1 MNLTKALACC
11 AILAAPVAAVAQ
23 DAAGYNNPCAG
34 IQWSHEF
41 LATYPKAPAACQ
53 TVETKDGMKYAQF
66 KGQVVSSGADSVV
79 VNLVNVAGTAGAAIA
94 WHWDASADESLL
106 INDKDAKVSDL
117 KKGDTVTFYVEE
129 KKFTIFM
136 HPGGKPLPI
145 TKLGAPHE

>member
-1 MNLTKALACC
+1 MNLVKTLACC
-11 AILAAPVAAVAQ
+11 AIAAVPLAAVAQ
-23 DAAGYNNPCAG
+23 TAYNNPCAG
-34 IQWSHEF
+34 IQWSRKF

-53 TVETKDGMKYAQF
+53 TVETKDGVKYAQF
-66 KGQVVSSGADSVV
+66 KGVVVSAGADSVT
-79 VNLVNVAGTAGAAIA
+79 VNMVNVAGTPGGAIA
-94 WHWDASADESLL
+94 WHASADEPML
-106 INDKDAKVSDL
+106 INDKEAKVGDL